1 MGTRR
6 KLSILL
12 LVVLTIVAAF
22 DYSST
27 RSLGSWLVSNLFGG
41 HGSTSPPSPP
51 GPTHSNN
58 STVVMFKHF
67 RLTISYITYSGGNA
81 TLVNSTFLPDQIN
94 VNTGDN
100 LMINLT
106 NTDSITHGFTIE
118 GLSSPE
124 TVDPGQTISV
134 ILSNIKLGTY
144 AFYCQLH
151 NNHSRGIIYVS

>member
-1 MGTRR
+1 MGTRW

-12 LVVLTIVAAF
+12 LVVLILVAAF
-22 DYSST
+22 ESSST

-51 GPTHSNN
+51 GPTQS
-58 STVVMFKHF
+58 KHF
-67 RLTISYITYSGGNA
+67 LLKISYITYSGGNA

-106 NTDSITHGFTIE
+106 NTDSITHGFTVE